1 MATSS
6 VNFVSAMGAG
16 SGIDTKALATN
27 LVEAERAPRKEKI
40 DAKITK
46 EQARITG
53 HGAIKYSLS
62 QLQSAL
68 AKFNDASEF
77 ASINSSNSQ
86 SGTFGITTDARASA
100 GTYSIAVSQI
110 AKSTRLASTAMASS
124 SVPLNSGAAF
134 TLDFNFYDNTPP
146 VASPPATTRTQSVNI
161 PAGSTSLAGIV
172 SSVNA
177 STSTTGIR
185 AQLVKTGS
193 GYSVTFTGPTGA
205 ANAFGISG
213 WPADPGMMASPLQSA
228 QDARVS
234 VDGLEITSQNNT
246 ISDVIEGVT
255 LDLYTPTASGNPA
268 RLDLSRQTTSIKDSL
283 KALVTAYNEFDD
295 GLTVLGD
302 KDSKVEGYGGTMVGD
317 SLLHTVRSQIRA
329 MVTADAKVMSTP
341 ADPSE
346 TPTVL
351 NPEVYAARHVGLSF
365 DRNGKLTLDETKLDT
380 ALNTHFDQVVTMFT
394 ANKSGQSIYS
404 PADGGLA
411 GNAVK
416 KIDKMLRTTGIIDQ
430 ETKSAN
436 SNIAKYKEDLT
447 KLEERMQALMTR
459 YTKQFS
465 VMDSIVGES
474 NSTRTSLTNS
484 FKGLMSMYTNG

>member
-27 LVEAERAPRKEKI
+27 LVEAERAPRKDKI
-40 DAKITK
+40 DASIKK
-46 EQARITG
+46 EEARITG

-62 QLQSAL
+62 QLQAAL

-77 ASINSSNSQ
+77 ASITPGNSQ
-86 SGTFGITTDARASA
+86 PGAFGITTDSRASA
-100 GTYSIAVSQI
+100 GTYSIEVTQT
-110 AKSTRLASTAMASS
+110 AKATRLATTALPSSTQA
-124 SVPLNSGAAF
+124 LNSGAGF
-134 TLDFNFYDNTPP
+134 TLDFNFYNNTPP
-146 VASPPATTRTQSVNI
+146 LATPPATTSTQSVSI

-172 SSVNA
+172 STVNA
-177 STSTTGIR
+177 STDTTGIR
-185 AQLVKTGS
+185 AQLVKTGA
-193 GYSVTFTGPTGA
+193 GYSVTFSGPTGA
-205 ANAFGISG
+205 ANAFNLSG
-213 WPADPGMMASPLQSA
+213 LPIDASLMASPLQSA
-228 QDARVS
+228 QDAKVS
-234 VDGLEITSQNNT
+234 VDGLDITSQSNS

-255 LDLYTPTASGNPA
+255 LDLYSPTTAGSPA

-329 MVTADAKVMSTP
+329 LLTKDAKIMSTP
-341 ADPSE
+341 TDPSVS
-346 TPTVL
+346 PSVL
-351 NPEVYAARHVGLSF
+351 NPDVYAARHVGLSF
-365 DRNGKLTLDETKLDT
+365 DRNGKLTLDETKLDK
-380 ALNTHFDQVVTMFT
+380 ALSSHFDQVVTMFT
-394 ANKSGQSIYS
+394 ADKSGQSIYS
-404 PADGGLA
+404 PAEGGLA

-416 KIDKMLRTTGIIDQ
+416 SIDKMLRSTGVIDEQ
-430 ETKSAN
+430 TKSAN
-436 SNIAKYKEDLT
+436 AKIVKYKEDLS

-474 NSTRTSLTNS
+474 NSTKTSLTNS
-484 FKGLMSMYTNG
+484 FKGLMAMYTNG

>member
-27 LVEAERAPRKEKI
+27 LVDAERAPRKDKI
-40 DAKITK
+40 DAKIKK
-46 EQARITG
+46 EEARITG

-62 QLQSAL
+62 QLQNTL

-77 ASINSSNSQ
+77 ASISANNTQ
-86 SGTFGITTDARASA
+86 TGAFGIKTGTSASA
-100 GTYSIAVSQI
+100 GSYNIEVTQI
-110 AKSTRLASTAMASS
+110 AKATRLATTAIDSSTRA
-124 SVPLNSGAAF
+124 LNSGAGF
-134 TLDFNFYDNTPP
+134 TLDFNFYNNTPP
-146 VASPPATTRTQSVNI
+146 VASPPAITSTQSVSV
-161 PAGSTSLAGIV
+161 PSGSTSLADIV
-172 SSVNA
+172 KSVNA
-177 STSTTGIR
+177 TSSTTGIR
-185 AQLVKTGS
+185 AQLIKTGS
-193 GYSVTFTGPTGA
+193 GYSATFSGPTGV
-205 ANAFGISG
+205 ANAFEISG
-213 WPADPGMMASPLQSA
+213 LPQDLSLMASPLQSA
-228 QDARVS
+228 QDAKLS
-234 VDGLEITSQNNT
+234 VDGLEISSAGNV
-246 ISDVIEGVT
+246 ISGVIEGVT
-255 LDLYTPTASGNPA
+255 LDLYTPTTAGTPA
-268 RLDLSRQTTSIKDSL
+268 RIDLTRQTTSLKDSL

-317 SLLHTVRSQIRA
+317 SLLQTVRGQIRS
-329 MVTADAKVMSTP
+329 MLTADAKIMSTP
-341 ADPSE
+341 DDPSIS
-346 TPTVL
+346 PTVL

-365 DRNGKLTLDETKLDT
+365 DRNGKLTLDEAKLDK
-380 ALNTHFDQVVTMFT
+380 ALDSHFDQVVAMFT

-430 ETKSAN
+430 ETKNAN
-436 SNIAKYKEDLT
+436 TNIAKYKEDLT

-459 YTKQFS
+459 YTKQFG